1 MNDHDDPPLSTRAAS
16 GRDLGAEILPLP
28 DESPGDYLARLKA
41 LHARVGALIATIE
54 TRRPV
59 LGPMPA
65 GSAPRA
71 VLPDRR
77 EGVRGERRTQPDRRV
92 GLPDA
97 RPVAADRRQAPVD
110 RREDAYGRRRVPSP
124 VPWQGRLRLDGTV
137 VMWALQV
144 LAWTAVVVV
153 ALVWGLGR

>member
-1 MNDHDDPPLSTRAAS
+1 MNDHDDPPLSTRAAP
-16 GRDLGAEILPLP
+16 GRDLGPDLQPFP
-28 DESPGDYLARLKA
+28 DEAPAEYLARLKG
-41 LHARVGALIATIE
+41 LHARVGALVAAIE

-65 GSAPRA
+65 GAAPRA

-77 EGVRGERRTQPDRRV
+77 EGLRGERRAQAERRI

-97 RPVAADRRQAPVD
+97 RPVTADRRRMPVD
-110 RREDAYGRRRVPSP
+110 RREDAFERRRDPSP

-137 VMWALQV
+137 AMWALQV